1 VDRMLMEL
9 AVADNYPDKRGG
21 RVPTR
26 RSKNHSLSASNS
38 LQSLSFPDS
47 ARRLELEKNG
57 LGGGREMS
65 SANQTDYDNAESV
78 NSDLEE
84 ARSDSEMAI
93 STSKLEELKRAL
105 RPTLASLNAYRQNR
119 LPPLLPFG
127 QITKQNMTQMRPPDP
142 SPNTALVTQIS
153 GPTPKF
159 PPLVGRP
166 FDAGN
171 EADIE
176 SSNCSS
182 LASSRM
188 NFAVSRPRWK
198 QSIHSIGY
206 DNEYELAS
214 VATSQNSSMA
224 SGMHFNGVL
233 PSDGRDMTQRGGD
246 TDFIPMDADINDG
259 EGMLDARGQVEKLSR
274 DIQRNFGEFQLAT
287 FSDIDKSE

>member
-1 VDRMLMEL
+1 MCYR
-9 AVADNYPDKRGG
+9 
-21 RVPTR
+21 
-26 RSKNHSLSASNS
+26 
-38 LQSLSFPDS
+38 
-47 ARRLELEKNG
+47 
-57 LGGGREMS
+57 
-65 SANQTDYDNAESV
+65 
-78 NSDLEE
+78 
-84 ARSDSEMAI
+84 
-93 STSKLEELKRAL
+93 LEELKKAL

-142 SPNTALVTQIS
+142 NPPAADPAASAQIP
-153 GPTPKF
+153 GRIPKF

-188 NFAVSRPRWK
+188 NCSMGRPRWK

-214 VATSQNSSMA
+214 VGTSQNSSMA

-233 PSDGRDMTQRGGD
+233 PSADGGGRGGGGS
-246 TDFIPMDADINDG
+246 DFVPMDADINDG
-259 EGMLDARGQVEKLSR
+259 EMMLDARGQVELLSR
-274 DIQRNFGEFQLAT
+274 DIRRNFGEFQLAT